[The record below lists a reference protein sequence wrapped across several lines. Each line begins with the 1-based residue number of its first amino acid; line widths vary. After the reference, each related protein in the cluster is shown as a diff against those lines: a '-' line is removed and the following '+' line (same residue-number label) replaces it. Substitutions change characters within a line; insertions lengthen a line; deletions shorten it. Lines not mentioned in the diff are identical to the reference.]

1 MFRPQYKLQKVSS
14 QAGGKGYR
22 AILNRRA
29 SYGTD
34 QIMEEAVREMGLRIS
49 PDTLKMY
56 VCGVLDSIVNNT
68 MNDGCTRILDGYLRF
83 RLDVSGRFDDADSA
97 WDDEKNALRLNVAPL
112 KKLRAKCGLKPKN
125 VQKQPYVSVTD
136 VRSEGVDTPNTVQ
149 LGRRVL
155 VTGKNLRLAN
165 AASDFLHFFCYD
177 RNNGITSV
185 VISQGDLLENEA
197 DHLLLDLGD
206 KFDGKYYTPYLNLRI
221 YSSGGKEGGNMRL
234 YNYPHDIHVLARE

>member
-112 KKLRAKCGLKPKN
+112 N
-125 VQKQPYVSVTD
+125 VSVTD

-206 KFDGKYYTPYLNLRI
+206 KFDGKYYAPYLNLRI